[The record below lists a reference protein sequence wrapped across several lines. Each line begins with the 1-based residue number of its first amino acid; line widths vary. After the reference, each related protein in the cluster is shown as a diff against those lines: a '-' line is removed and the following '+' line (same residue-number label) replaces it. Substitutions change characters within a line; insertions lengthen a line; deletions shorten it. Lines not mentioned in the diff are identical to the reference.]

1 MNESLFPEKPGFM
14 KHPLIKPDTVEQRLY
29 QLNLA
34 GKALE
39 GSSLVVLPTGLGK
52 TIIALFVIVSRLQ
65 RFGGKA
71 LILSPTKPLV
81 EQHASFFK
89 NVMDLPEEEV
99 LTFTGSI
106 APAEREK
113 LWAQGK
119 VIVSTPQVIENDL
132 LTKRI
137 SLEDVS
143 HITFDEAHRAVGN
156 YAYTFI
162 AEKYFESAK
171 NPHVLGITASPGSS
185 DEKIS
190 EVCQALHVENVSV
203 KTEKDRD
210 VRPYVQEKE
219 IEWFQVHLPS
229 EMAEIRG
236 HLEKIFDD
244 RLGTIRGLGFSPGS
258 GKYVSKK
265 DLLLFQKKLQ
275 GEIRV
280 GGDPAVFTAISVL
293 AEMVKVNH
301 AVEMVETQGLGPLRK
316 YLEKLD
322 AEASSSSASKASK
335 RLMDDLYM
343 RKTLYRVKECEVEHP
358 KLELARKLVSEQL
371 KGSPDSRVIVFT
383 NYRDTAEIVVNALSG
398 VPGIVPIR
406 FVGQASRRKDKG
418 LTQKQQVEVLD
429 KFRAGEYNV
438 LVATSVAEEG
448 LDIPST
454 DLVLFYEPI
463 PSEIRS
469 IQRKGRTGRQ
479 HKGRVI
485 ILVTKGTRDEA
496 YYWSSKSKEKRM
508 LNSMHG
514 LEALLEPKNS
524 KQSLKLSDFE
534 SKAFIPN
541 YTQNKA
547 ENGTKIDNR
556 FENANI
562 SRENKGPVQ
571 ERSNLAVNTSGFVD
585 SEDKT
590 IESSFFMDNRNRA
603 IDSSSFAD
611 IEGKAVDVKDLTL
624 DRGSLG
630 LTIDSS
636 DMATAGSDCNRVS
649 EEINEDN
656 CGVGKEERKE
666 NRSWKE
672 SEIGEEQKNKEKNR
686 EERSREE
693 KNREER
699 SREERSRKEKN
710 REEKS
715 KEEKNRE
722 ENVKERQKTFVYFET
737 LSGKKK
743 ESAPEV
749 ATELSETGISPES
762 LKMVVDYREAKSG
775 VANTLDKLGVE
786 VIFTTLEIGDYV
798 VSDRLAVE
806 RKRTDDFVNSL
817 VDGKRNLFAQLS
829 NLTRVYEKPV
839 LIIEGTELFTSR
851 QINPNAIYGSLVSIA
866 IDFGVSLLYSRD
878 EEETAAILKMLAKRE
893 QMENKRE
900 VNPHGKKSTSTLT
913 EQQEYLVSAIAD
925 IGPKA
930 ARNLLLHFGSVEAI
944 MKADAKELK
953 KVKLIGPKRATKI
966 RELLETPY
974 KG

>member
-1 MNESLFPEKPGFM
+1 MNESLFSEKPGFM
-14 KHPLIKPDTVEQRLY
+14 KHPLIKSDTVEQRLY

-52 TIIALFVIVSRLQ
+52 TVIALFVIVSRLQ

-81 EQHASFFK
+81 EQHAAFFK
-89 NVMDLPEEEV
+89 KVMALPEDEV

-119 VIVSTPQVIENDL
+119 LIVSTPQVIENDL

-137 SLEDVS
+137 SLEDVT

-190 EVCQALHVENVSV
+190 EVCQALHIENVSV
-203 KTEKDRD
+203 KTEKDKD

-219 IEWFQVHLPS
+219 IEWLQVQLPP
-229 EMAEIRG
+229 EMAEIRSY
-236 HLEKIFDD
+236 LEKIFDD
-244 RLGTIRGLGFSPGS
+244 RLVTIRGLGFSPGS

-280 GGDPAVFTAISVL
+280 GGDPAVFTAMSVL

-301 AVEMVETQGLGPLRK
+301 AVEMIETQGLEPFRK

-343 RKTLYRVKECEVEHP
+343 RKALYRVKECEVEHP

-371 KGSPDSRVIVFT
+371 KESPDSRVIVFT
-383 NYRDTAEIVVNALSG
+383 NYRDTAEIVVNALSE
-398 VPGIVPIR
+398 VPGIAPIR
-406 FVGQASRRKDKG
+406 FVGQASRLKDKG

-496 YYWSSKSKEKRM
+496 YYWSSKSKEKKM

-514 LEALLEPKNS
+514 LEALLVPKNS
-524 KQSLKLSDFE
+524 KQGSKLSDFE
-534 SKAFIPN
+534 SEAFIPN
-541 YTQNKA
+541 YAQNEA
-547 ENGTKIDNR
+547 ESETKTGNR
-556 FENANI
+556 LENVDVMQG
-562 SRENKGPVQ
+562 NKGPMQGNKDPMQ
-571 ERSNLAVNTSGFVD
+571 ESSDLAVNLSGFVNSRGKAVD
-585 SEDKT
+585 GNV
-590 IESSFFMDNRNRA
+590 FPDNKDA
-603 IDSSSFAD
+603 AVDSSSFAGIGGRAAD
-611 IEGKAVDVKDLTL
+611 IRDLTV
-624 DRGSLG
+624 DSGE
-630 LTIDSS
+630 LTVDSR
-636 DMATAGSDCNRVS
+636 DMVAGSDCNRAN

-656 CGVGKEERKE
+656 RGVGKEERKE

-672 SEIGEEQKNKEKNR
+672 SEKGIEQKSGEENNR
-686 EERSREE
+686 D
-693 KNREER
+693 
-699 SREERSRKEKN
+699 
-710 REEKS
+710 EKS
-715 KEEKNRE
+715 RE

-737 LSGKKK
+737 LSGKKP
-743 ESAPEV
+743 ESAPETT
-749 ATELSETGISPES
+749 AEASKIEINPES
-762 LKMVVDYREAKSG
+762 LKMVVDFREAKSG
-775 VANTLDKLGVE
+775 VANVLDKLGVE

-817 VDGKRNLFAQLS
+817 VDGKRNLFVQLS
-829 NLTRVYEKPV
+829 NLTRVYQKPV

-851 QINPNAIYGSLVSIA
+851 QINPNAIYGSLISIA

-900 VNPHGKKSTSTLT
+900 VNPHGKKSASTLI

-953 KVKLIGPKRATKI
+953 NVKLIGPKRATKI
-966 RELLETPY
+966 RELIEAPY
-974 KG
+974 KGECL

>member
-1 MNESLFPEKPGFM
+1 MNKSFFPEKPGFM

-81 EQHASFFK
+81 EQHAAFFK
-89 NVMDLPEEEV
+89 KVMALPEDEV

-106 APAEREK
+106 APTEREK

-119 VIVSTPQVIENDL
+119 LIVSTPQVIENDL

-219 IEWFQVHLPS
+219 IEWLQVQLPS

-244 RLGTIRGLGFSPGS
+244 RLGTIRGLGFSVGS

-265 DLLLFQKKLQ
+265 DLLLLQKKLQ

-280 GGDPAVFTAISVL
+280 GGDPAVFTAMSVL

-301 AVEMVETQGLGPLRK
+301 AVEMVETQGLEPLRK

-343 RKTLYRVKECEVEHP
+343 RKALYRVKECEVEHP
-358 KLELARKLVSEQL
+358 KLELVRKLVSEQI
-371 KGSPDSRVIVFT
+371 KGHPDSRVIVFT

-398 VPGIVPIR
+398 VPGIVPTR

-496 YYWSSKSKEKRM
+496 YYWSSKSKEKKM
-508 LNSMHG
+508 LNSMQG
-514 LEALLEPKNS
+514 LEALLGPKDS
-524 KQSLKLSDFE
+524 KQGLKLSDFE
-534 SKAFIPN
+534 SEAFIPD
-541 YTQNKA
+541 YIENKA
-547 ENGTKIDNR
+547 ESETKTGNR
-556 FENANI
+556 LENEDVMQ
-562 SRENKGPVQ
+562 ENKG
-571 ERSNLAVNTSGFVD
+571 SMKKSSDLAVNLSDFANSRGTAAD
-585 SEDKT
+585 S
-590 IESSFFMDNRNRA
+590 R
-603 IDSSSFAD
+603 
-611 IEGKAVDVKDLTL
+611 DLTL
-624 DRGSLG
+624 DSCG
-630 LTIDSS
+630 LTVNSIDNT
-636 DMATAGSDCNRVS
+636 ATGSDCDRAN
-649 EEINEDN
+649 EEIKEDN
-656 CGVGKEERKE
+656 FGVGIEERKE
-666 NRSWKE
+666 NGSGKE
-672 SEIGEEQKNKEKNR
+672 SEKGKEQKNEEKIR
-686 EERSREE
+686 EEDI
-693 KNREER
+693 
-699 SREERSRKEKN
+699 
-710 REEKS
+710 
-715 KEEKNRE
+715 
-722 ENVKERQKTFVYFET
+722 KERQKTLVDFET
-737 LSGKKK
+737 LFGKKP
-743 ESAPEV
+743 EPAPET
-749 ATELSETGISPES
+749 AAELSEIEINPES
-762 LKMVVDYREAKSG
+762 LKIVVDFREAKSG
-775 VANTLDKLGVE
+775 VANVLDKLGVE

-817 VDGKRNLFAQLS
+817 IDGKRNLFAQLS
-829 NLTRVYEKPV
+829 DLTRVYEKPV

-866 IDFGVSLLYSRD
+866 IDFRVSLLYSRD

-913 EQQEYLVSAIAD
+913 EQQEYLVSSIAD

-953 KVKLIGPKRATKI
+953 TVKLIGPKRATKI
-966 RELLETPY
+966 RELLEAPY

>member
-1 MNESLFPEKPGFM
+1 MNESFFPEKPACM

-52 TIIALFVIVSRLQ
+52 TIIALFVIASRLQ

-81 EQHASFFK
+81 EQHAAFFK
-89 NVMDLPEEEV
+89 RVMALPEEEV
-99 LTFTGSI
+99 LAFTGSI

-119 VIVSTPQVIENDL
+119 LIVSTPQVIENDL

-219 IEWFQVHLPS
+219 IEWLQAHLPS

-236 HLEKIFDD
+236 YLEKIFDD
-244 RLGTIRGLGFSPGS
+244 RLGIIRGLGFSAGS

-265 DLLLFQKKLQ
+265 DLLLLQKKLQ
-275 GEIRV
+275 GEIRM
-280 GGDPAVFTAISVL
+280 GGDPAIFTAMSVL

-301 AVEMVETQGLGPLRK
+301 AVEMVETQGLETLRK

-322 AEASSSSASKASK
+322 AEASSNSGSKAAK
-335 RLMDDLYM
+335 RLMDDLFM
-343 RKTLYRVKECEVEHP
+343 RKAFHRVKECEVEHP
-358 KLELARKLVSEQL
+358 KLELARKIVSEQL

-383 NYRDTAEIVVNALSG
+383 NYRDTAEIVTNALSG

-418 LTQKQQVEVLD
+418 LTQKQQVEILN

-485 ILVTKGTRDEA
+485 VLVTKGTRDEA
-496 YYWSSKSKEKRM
+496 YYWSSKNKEKRM
-508 LNSMHG
+508 LNSMQG
-514 LEALLEPKNS
+514 LEALFGPKGS
-524 KQSLKLSDFE
+524 KQGLKLSDFE
-534 SKAFIPN
+534 SEAFTSN
-541 YTQNKA
+541 YPENEAENENKA
-547 ENGTKIDNR
+547 ANRSEIRDLMQENKNSVQKNKDPMQENSGLTVDNR
-556 FENANI
+556 
-562 SRENKGPVQ
+562 
-571 ERSNLAVNTSGFVD
+571 D
-585 SEDKT
+585 
-590 IESSFFMDNRNRA
+590 
-603 IDSSSFAD
+603 
-611 IEGKAVDVKDLTL
+611 KAVD
-624 DRGSLG
+624 SSG
-630 LTIDSS
+630 LTVDSR
-636 DMATAGSDCNRVS
+636 DMLAGSDCDRAS
-649 EEINEDN
+649 EEIKEEN
-656 CGVGKEERKE
+656 CGVRKGEE
-666 NRSWKE
+666 NRSVKEEGNESRLGKE
-672 SEIGEEQKNKEKNR
+672 SEKGEEQKDG
-686 EERSREE
+686 
-693 KNREER
+693 
-699 SREERSRKEKN
+699 
-710 REEKS
+710 EKS
-715 KEEKNRE
+715 RE
-722 ENVKERQKTFVYFET
+722 ENVKERQKTLVDFET
-737 LSGKKK
+737 LSGKKSGFK
-743 ESAPEV
+743 PESEPAAEV
-749 ATELSETGISPES
+749 PGIETRPES
-762 LKMVVDYREAKSG
+762 LKIVVDYRETKSG
-775 VANTLDKLGVE
+775 VVNVLDRLGLE
-786 VIFTTLEIGDYV
+786 VTFATLEIGDYV

-806 RKRTDDFVNSL
+806 RKRTDDFASSL
-817 VDGKRNLFAQLS
+817 IDGKRNLFAQLS
-829 NLTRVYEKPV
+829 DLTRVYEKPV

-851 QINPNAIYGSLVSIA
+851 QISPNAIYGSLVSIA

-878 EEETAAILKMLAKRE
+878 EEETAAILKILAKRE
-893 QMENKRE
+893 QIENKRE
-900 VNPHGKKSTSTLT
+900 VNPHGRKLASTLT
-913 EQQEYLVSAIAD
+913 EQQEYLISSIAD

-930 ARNLLLHFGSVEAI
+930 ARNLLLHFGSVEAV
-944 MKADAKELK
+944 MKADAKELR
-953 KVKLIGPKRATKI
+953 KVKLIGPKRANKI
-966 RELLETPY
+966 REILEAPY
-974 KG
+974 KE

>member
-1 MNESLFPEKPGFM
+1 M

-81 EQHASFFK
+81 EQHAAFFK
-89 NVMDLPEEEV
+89 NVMALPEEKI
-99 LTFTGSI
+99 LAFTGSI

-119 VIVSTPQVIENDL
+119 VIISTPQVIENDL

-137 SLEDVS
+137 NLENVS

-219 IEWFQVHLPS
+219 IEWFQVQLPL

-236 HLEKIFDD
+236 YLEKIFDD
-244 RLGTIRGLGFSPGS
+244 RLRNIRELGFSPGS

-265 DLLLFQKKLQ
+265 DLLLLQKKLQ

-280 GGDPAVFTAISVL
+280 GGDPAVFTAMSVL
-293 AEMVKVNH
+293 AEMLKVNH
-301 AVEMVETQGLGPLRK
+301 AVEMVETQGLEPLRK

-343 RKTLYRVKECEVEHP
+343 RKALYRVKECEVEHP

-383 NYRDTAEIVVNALSG
+383 NYRDTAEIVVNALSE
-398 VPGIVPIR
+398 VPGIAPTR

-418 LTQKQQVEVLD
+418 LTQKQQVEILD

-514 LEALLEPKNS
+514 LEALLDPKNS
-524 KQSLKLSDFE
+524 KQGLKLSDFE

-541 YTQNKA
+541 YIGNEA
-547 ENGTKIDNR
+547 ENDIKIGNR
-556 FENANI
+556 LENAD
-562 SRENKGPVQ
+562 VMQ
-571 ERSNLAVNTSGFVD
+571 ESSDRAVNFSDF
-585 SEDKT
+585 SNSRDKAANT
-590 IESSFFMDNRNRA
+590 
-603 IDSSSFAD
+603 
-611 IEGKAVDVKDLTL
+611 KDLTL
-624 DRGSLG
+624 DSAG
-630 LTIDSS
+630 LTVDSR
-636 DMATAGSDCNRVS
+636 DMAAGSDCNRAN

-656 CGVGKEERKE
+656 CGIGKEGRKE
-666 NRSWKE
+666 DRSGKE
-672 SEIGEEQKNKEKNR
+672 SEDGKEQTN
-686 EERSREE
+686 EE
-693 KNREER
+693 KR
-699 SREERSRKEKN
+699 
-710 REEKS
+710 
-715 KEEKNRE
+715 RE
-722 ENVKERQKTFVYFET
+722 ENLKERQKTFVYFET
-737 LSGKKK
+737 LSGKK
-743 ESAPEV
+743 PELGPETASEV
-749 ATELSETGISPES
+749 SETGIKPDS
-762 LKMVVDYREAKSG
+762 LKMVVDFREAKSG
-775 VANTLDKLGVE
+775 VANVLDKLGVE

-817 VDGKRNLFAQLS
+817 IDGKRNLFAQLS
-829 NLTRVYEKPV
+829 NLTRVYAKPV
-839 LIIEGTELFTSR
+839 LIIEGAELFTSR

-878 EEETAAILKMLAKRE
+878 EEETAAILKVLAKRE

-900 VNPHGKKSTSTLT
+900 VNPHGKKSTSTLI
-913 EQQEYLVSAIAD
+913 EQQEYLVSSIAD

-930 ARNLLLHFGSVEAI
+930 ARNLLLHFGSVEAV

-953 KVKLIGPKRATKI
+953 EVKLIGPKRATKI
-966 RELLETPY
+966 RELLEAPY

>member
-1 MNESLFPEKPGFM
+1 M

-52 TIIALFVIVSRLQ
+52 TIIALFVIASRLQ

-81 EQHASFFK
+81 DQHAAFFK
-89 NVMDLPEEEV
+89 KVMTLPEEEI
-99 LTFTGSI
+99 LAFTGSI

-119 VIVSTPQVIENDL
+119 LIVSTPQVIENDL

-190 EVCQALHVENVSV
+190 EVCQALHVENVAV

-219 IEWFQVHLPS
+219 IEWLQVLLPA
-229 EMAEIRG
+229 EMAEIRSY
-236 HLEKIFDD
+236 LEKIFDD
-244 RLGTIRGLGFSPGS
+244 RLGTIRELGFSAGS
-258 GKYVSKK
+258 GKYISKK
-265 DLLLFQKKLQ
+265 DLLLLQKQLQ
-275 GEIRV
+275 GEIRM
-280 GGDPAVFTAISVL
+280 GGDPAIFSAMSVV
-293 AEMVKVNH
+293 AEMMKVNH
-301 AVEMVETQGLGPLRK
+301 AVEMVETQGLETLRK

-322 AEASSSSASKASK
+322 AEASSSSASKAAK

-343 RKTLYRVKECEVEHP
+343 RKALYRVKECDIEHP
-358 KLELARKLVSEQL
+358 KLELARKIVSEQL
-371 KGSPDSRVIVFT
+371 EENPDSRVIVFT
-383 NYRDTAEIVVNALSG
+383 NYRDTAEIVANALSDA
-398 VPGIVPIR
+398 PGIVPIR
-406 FVGQASRRKDKG
+406 FVGQGSRHKDKG
-418 LTQKQQVEVLD
+418 LTQKQQAEILD

-454 DLVLFYEPI
+454 DMVLFYEPI

-479 HKGRVI
+479 QKGRVI
-485 ILVTKGTRDEA
+485 VLVTKGTRDEA

-514 LEALLEPKNS
+514 LEAILTPKAPKKS
-524 KQSLKLSDFE
+524 SELSDFE
-534 SKAFIPN
+534 GLSCISELKLGLQEIGLKEIGSENRDENEDSDNNSLADSRKNGEEREEDKNIN
-541 YTQNKA
+541 LERSSD
-547 ENGTKIDNR
+547 ENGK
-556 FENANI
+556 
-562 SRENKGPVQ
+562 
-571 ERSNLAVNTSGFVD
+571 
-585 SEDKT
+585 
-590 IESSFFMDNRNRA
+590 
-603 IDSSSFAD
+603 
-611 IEGKAVDVKDLTL
+611 KD
-624 DRGSLG
+624 G
-630 LTIDSS
+630 
-636 DMATAGSDCNRVS
+636 N
-649 EEINEDN
+649 EETD
-656 CGVGKEERKE
+656 G
-666 NRSWKE
+666 
-672 SEIGEEQKNKEKNR
+672 
-686 EERSREE
+686 
-693 KNREER
+693 
-699 SREERSRKEKN
+699 
-710 REEKS
+710 
-715 KEEKNRE
+715 
-722 ENVKERQKTFVYFET
+722 NVKERQKTLVDFVAA
-737 LSGKKK
+737 SG
-743 ESAPEV
+743 ESAKKSLRIVIDHRETKCGV
-749 ATELSETGISPES
+749 AKTLDRLGMELSF
-762 LKMVVDYREAKSG
+762 
-775 VANTLDKLGVE
+775 VALE
-786 VIFTTLEIGDYV
+786 VGDYV

-806 RKRTDDFVNSL
+806 RKRTDDFASSL
-817 VDGKRNLFAQLS
+817 IDGKRNLFAQLS
-829 NLTRVYEKPV
+829 DLARVYEKPV
-839 LIIEGTELFTSR
+839 LIIEGEDLFTSR

-866 IDFGVSLLYSRD
+866 IDFGVSILYSRD
-878 EEETAAILKMLAKRE
+878 EEETASILKVLAKRE
-893 QMENKRE
+893 QTENKRE
-900 VNPHGKKSTSTLT
+900 INPHGKKSASTLA
-913 EQQEYLVSAIAD
+913 EQQEYLISSISN

-944 MKADAKELK
+944 LRADIEELK
-953 KVKLIGPKRATKI
+953 GVKLIGPKTAARI
-966 RELLETPY
+966 REVLESPY

>member
-1 MNESLFPEKPGFM
+1 MNENLFPEKPGFM

-81 EQHASFFK
+81 EQHATFFK
-89 NVMDLPEEEV
+89 KVMALPEDEI

-106 APAEREK
+106 APEEREK

-119 VIVSTPQVIENDL
+119 LIVSTPQVIENDL

-137 SLEDVS
+137 SLEDVT

-190 EVCQALHVENVSV
+190 EVCQALHIENVSV

-219 IEWFQVHLPS
+219 IEWFQVQLPS

-236 HLEKIFDD
+236 YLEKIFDD
-244 RLGTIRGLGFSPGS
+244 RLVTVRDLGFSVGS

-265 DLLLFQKKLQ
+265 DLLLLQKKLQ
-275 GEIRV
+275 GEIRI
-280 GGDPAVFTAISVL
+280 GGDPAVFTAMSVL

-301 AVEMVETQGLGPLRK
+301 AVEMIETQGLEPLRK
-316 YLEKLD
+316 YLEKLN
-322 AEASSSSASKASK
+322 AEASSNSASKASK

-343 RKTLYRVKECEVEHP
+343 RKALYRVKECEVEHP
-358 KLELARKLVSEQL
+358 KLELTRKLVSKQL

-383 NYRDTAEIVVNALSG
+383 NYRDTAEIVVNALSE
-398 VPGIVPIR
+398 VPGIAPIR

-508 LNSMHG
+508 LKSMHG
-514 LEALLEPKNS
+514 LEALLDPKDS
-524 KQSLKLSDFE
+524 KQGLRLSDFE
-534 SKAFIPN
+534 SKAFIPD
-541 YTQNKA
+541 YTQSEA
-547 ENGTKIDNR
+547 ENEIKINNRFENETKINNR

-562 SRENKGPVQ
+562 AQGNEGSIQ
-571 ERSNLAVNTSGFVD
+571 ESSNLTVNLSGFVN
-585 SEDKT
+585 
-590 IESSFFMDNRNRA
+590 SSC
-603 IDSSSFAD
+603 
-611 IEGKAVDVKDLTL
+611 KAVDTTVFADNKDAVVDNSSFTDIGGRAADVRDLTV
-624 DRGSLG
+624 DRED
-630 LTIDSS
+630 LTVDSR
-636 DMATAGSDCNRVS
+636 DMAAGSDCNRAN
-649 EEINEDN
+649 EEINEEN
-656 CGVGKEERKE
+656 CGTRK
-666 NRSWKE
+666 
-672 SEIGEEQKNKEKNR
+672 EQKN
-686 EERSREE
+686 
-693 KNREER
+693 
-699 SREERSRKEKN
+699 
-710 REEKS
+710 EEKS
-715 KEEKNRE
+715 RE

-737 LSGKKK
+737 LSGKKP
-743 ESAPEV
+743 ESAPETTAEV
-749 ATELSETGISPES
+749 SKIEINPES
-762 LKMVVDYREAKSG
+762 LKIVVDFREAKSG
-775 VANTLDKLGVE
+775 VANVLDKLGVE
-786 VIFTTLEIGDYV
+786 IIFTTLEIGDYV

-829 NLTRVYEKPV
+829 DLTRVYQKPV

-851 QINPNAIYGSLVSIA
+851 QINPNAIYGSLISIA

-893 QMENKRE
+893 QMGNKRE
-900 VNPHGKKSTSTLT
+900 VNPHGKKSTSTLP

-953 KVKLIGPKRATKI
+953 KVNLIGPKRATKI
-966 RELLETPY
+966 RELIEAPY

>member
-1 MNESLFPEKPGFM
+1 MNENLFPEKPGFM

-81 EQHASFFK
+81 EQHAAFFK
-89 NVMDLPEEEV
+89 KVMALPEDEI

-119 VIVSTPQVIENDL
+119 LIISTPQVIENDL

-137 SLEDVS
+137 SLEDVT

-190 EVCQALHVENVSV
+190 EVCQALHIENVSV
-203 KTEKDRD
+203 KTEKDGD
-210 VRPYVQEKE
+210 VRPYVQEKK
-219 IEWFQVHLPS
+219 IEWFQVQLPS

-236 HLEKIFDD
+236 YLEKIFDD
-244 RLGTIRGLGFSPGS
+244 RLVTVRDLGFSVGN

-265 DLLLFQKKLQ
+265 DLLLLQKKLQ
-275 GEIRV
+275 GEIRI
-280 GGDPAVFTAISVL
+280 GGDPAVFTAMSVL

-301 AVEMVETQGLGPLRK
+301 AVEMIETQGLEPLRK

-343 RKTLYRVKECEVEHP
+343 RKALYKLKECEVEHP
-358 KLELARKLVSEQL
+358 KLELTRKLVSKQL
-371 KGSPDSRVIVFT
+371 KGSSDSRVIVFT
-383 NYRDTAEIVVNALSG
+383 NYRDTAEIVVNALSEI
-398 VPGIVPIR
+398 PEISPIR

-496 YYWSSKSKEKRM
+496 YYWSSKNKEKRM
-508 LNSMHG
+508 LKSMHG
-514 LEALLEPKNS
+514 LEALLEPKDL
-524 KQSLKLSDFE
+524 KQDSKLSDFE
-534 SKAFIPN
+534 SKAFIPD
-541 YTQNKA
+541 YTQSKA
-547 ENGTKIDNR
+547 ENEIEIN
-556 FENANI
+556 
-562 SRENKGPVQ
+562 S
-571 ERSNLAVNTSGFVD
+571 SNLTVNLSGFVNNRDKDVDTTVFADNKDTAVDNSSFTNIGGRAADVRDLTVD
-585 SEDKT
+585 SEDLTVDSRDMAAGSKC
-590 IESSFFMDNRNRA
+590 NRA
-603 IDSSSFAD
+603 
-611 IEGKAVDVKDLTL
+611 
-624 DRGSLG
+624 
-630 LTIDSS
+630 
-636 DMATAGSDCNRVS
+636 N

-656 CGVGKEERKE
+656 CGVGKE
-666 NRSWKE
+666 
-672 SEIGEEQKNKEKNR
+672 QKNEEK
-686 EERSREE
+686 SREE
-693 KNREER
+693 NL
-699 SREERSRKEKN
+699 
-710 REEKS
+710 
-715 KEEKNRE
+715 
-722 ENVKERQKTFVYFET
+722 KERQKTFVYFET
-737 LSGKKK
+737 LSGKKP
-743 ESAPEV
+743 ESP
-749 ATELSETGISPES
+749 SETAAEVSKIEINPES
-762 LKMVVDYREAKSG
+762 LKIVVDFREAKSG
-775 VANTLDKLGVE
+775 VANVLDKLGVE
-786 VIFTTLEIGDYV
+786 IIFTTLEIGDYV

-806 RKRTDDFVNSL
+806 RKRTDDFVSSL

-829 NLTRVYEKPV
+829 NLTRVYQKPV

-851 QINPNAIYGSLVSIA
+851 QINPNAIYGSLISIA
-866 IDFGVSLLYSRD
+866 VDFGVSLLYSRD

-893 QMENKRE
+893 QMGNKRE
-900 VNPHGKKSTSTLT
+900 VNPHGKKSTSTLP

-953 KVKLIGPKRATKI
+953 KVNLIGPKRATKI
-966 RELLETPY
+966 RELIEAPY

>member
-65 RFGGKA
+65 RFGGKV

-81 EQHASFFK
+81 EQHAAFFK
-89 NVMDLPEEEV
+89 NVMALPEEEV

-219 IEWFQVHLPS
+219 IEWFQVQLPS

-236 HLEKIFDD
+236 YLEKIFDD

-265 DLLLFQKKLQ
+265 DLLLFQRKLQ

-280 GGDPAVFTAISVL
+280 GGDPAVFTAMSVL

-301 AVEMVETQGLGPLRK
+301 AVEMVETQGIGPLRK

-343 RKTLYRVKECEVEHP
+343 RKTLYRVKECEIEHP

-383 NYRDTAEIVVNALSG
+383 NYRDTAEIVVNALSA

-496 YYWSSKSKEKRM
+496 YYWSSKNKEKRM

-524 KQSLKLSDFE
+524 KQDLKISDFE
-534 SKAFIPN
+534 SKTFIPDHE
-541 YTQNKA
+541 QNEA
-547 ENGTKIDNR
+547 ENEIKINNN
-556 FENANI
+556 FENADI
-562 SRENKGPVQ
+562 TQENKGLMQVS
-571 ERSNLAVNTSGFVD
+571 SNLAVNLSGFVNSRDKAVD
-585 SEDKT
+585 SNVFEDNKNAA
-590 IESSFFMDNRNRA
+590 IDSNSLADNKDVT

-611 IEGKAVDVKDLTL
+611 IGNRAADIRDFTV
-624 DRGSLG
+624 DRGR
-630 LTIDSS
+630 LTIDSRNK
-636 DMATAGSDCNRVS
+636 AAGLDCNRTS
-649 EEINEDN
+649 EETNEGN
-656 CGVGKEERKE
+656 FRVGKEEGKE

-672 SEIGEEQKNKEKNR
+672 SEKGNNQKN
-686 EERSREE
+686 
-693 KNREER
+693 
-699 SREERSRKEKN
+699 
-710 REEKS
+710 EEKS
-715 KEEKNRE
+715 RE

-737 LSGKKK
+737 LSGKKT
-743 ESAPEV
+743 ESAPETAV
-749 ATELSETGISPES
+749 EASETGTSPES

-829 NLTRVYEKPV
+829 DLTRVYEKPV

-944 MKADAKELK
+944 MKSDAKELK
-953 KVKLIGPKRATKI
+953 KVKLIGPKRAAKI

>member
-1 MNESLFPEKPGFM
+1 MNENLFSEKPGFM
-14 KHPLIKPDTVEQRLY
+14 KHPLIKPNTVEQRLY

-71 LILSPTKPLV
+71 LVLSPTKPLV
-81 EQHASFFK
+81 EQHAAFFK
-89 NVMDLPEEEV
+89 KVMALPEDKI

-113 LWAQGK
+113 LWAQGEL
-119 VIVSTPQVIENDL
+119 IVSTPQVIENDL

-137 SLEDVS
+137 SLEDVT

-190 EVCQALHVENVSV
+190 EVCQALHIENVSV
-203 KTEKDRD
+203 KTEKDKD
-210 VRPYVQEKE
+210 VRPYVQEKK
-219 IEWFQVHLPS
+219 IEWFQVQLPS

-236 HLEKIFDD
+236 YLEKIFDD
-244 RLGTIRGLGFSPGS
+244 RLVTVRDLGFSVGS
-258 GKYVSKK
+258 RKYVSKK
-265 DLLLFQKKLQ
+265 DLLLLQKKLQ
-275 GEIRV
+275 GEIRI
-280 GGDPAVFTAISVL
+280 GGDPAVFTAMSVL
-293 AEMVKVNH
+293 AEMLKVNH
-301 AVEMVETQGLGPLRK
+301 AVEMIETQGLEPLRK

-322 AEASSSSASKASK
+322 AEASSNSASKASK

-343 RKTLYRVKECEVEHP
+343 RKALYRVKECEVEHP
-358 KLELARKLVSEQL
+358 KLELARKLVSKQL

-383 NYRDTAEIVVNALSG
+383 NYRDTAEIVVNALSEI
-398 VPGIVPIR
+398 PEIVPIR

-514 LEALLEPKNS
+514 LEALLDPKDS
-524 KQSLKLSDFE
+524 KQGLKLSDFE
-534 SKAFIPN
+534 SKAFIPAD
-541 YTQNKA
+541 TQNEA
-547 ENGTKIDNR
+547 GNETKINNR

-562 SRENKGPVQ
+562 TQENQNPMQK
-571 ERSNLAVNTSGFVD
+571 SNDLDVNLSGFVNSRGKAVD
-585 SEDKT
+585 SNV
-590 IESSFFMDNRNRA
+590 FADNKDEA
-603 IDSSSFAD
+603 VDSSSFAD
-611 IEGKAVDVKDLTL
+611 IGDRATDVRYLAADCGDLTV
-624 DRGSLG
+624 GSR
-630 LTIDSS
+630 
-636 DMATAGSDCNRVS
+636 DMGTGSDYNKAN
-649 EEINEDN
+649 EEINEEN
-656 CGVGKEERKE
+656 CGVGKEEERKK

-672 SEIGEEQKNKEKNR
+672 SEKGKEQKN
-686 EERSREE
+686 
-693 KNREER
+693 
-699 SREERSRKEKN
+699 
-710 REEKS
+710 EEKS
-715 KEEKNRE
+715 KE

-737 LSGKKK
+737 LSGKK
-743 ESAPEV
+743 
-749 ATELSETGISPES
+749 TELTPETAAEVSKIETNSESP
-762 LKMVVDYREAKSG
+762 KIVVDFREAKSG
-775 VANTLDKLGVE
+775 VANVLDKLGVE

-829 NLTRVYEKPV
+829 DLTRVYQKPV

-851 QINPNAIYGSLVSIA
+851 QINPNAIYGSLISIA

-893 QMENKRE
+893 QIGNKRE
-900 VNPHGKKSTSTLT
+900 VNPHGKKSASTLP

-953 KVKLIGPKRATKI
+953 KVNLIGPKRATKI
-966 RELLETPY
+966 RELIEAPY

>member
-1 MNESLFPEKPGFM
+1 MNKSFFSEKPAFM

-29 QLNLA
+29 QLSLA

-39 GSSLVVLPTGLGK
+39 RSSLVVLPTGLGK
-52 TIIALFVIVSRLQ
+52 TIIALFVIASRLQ
-65 RFGGKA
+65 RYGGKA

-81 EQHASFFK
+81 EQHAIFLK
-89 NVMDLPEEEV
+89 KVMTLPEEEI
-99 LTFTGSI
+99 LAFTGSI
-106 APAEREK
+106 PPAEREK

-119 VIVSTPQVIENDL
+119 LIVSTPQVIENDL

-137 SLEDVS
+137 SLENVS

-190 EVCQALHVENVSV
+190 EVCQNLHVENVSV

-219 IEWFQVHLPS
+219 IEWLQVQLPS

-236 HLEKIFDD
+236 YLEKIFDD
-244 RLGTIRGLGFSPGS
+244 RLGIIRGLGFSAGS
-258 GKYVSKK
+258 GKHVSKK
-265 DLLLFQKKLQ
+265 DLLLLQKKLQ
-275 GEIRV
+275 GEIRM
-280 GGDPAVFTAISVL
+280 GGDPAVFTALSVL

-301 AVEMVETQGLGPLRK
+301 AVEMVETQGLETLRK

-322 AEASSSSASKASK
+322 ADASSNSASKAAK
-335 RLMDDLYM
+335 RLMDDLFM
-343 RKTLYRVKECEVEHP
+343 RKTLHRVKECEIEHP
-358 KLELARKLVSEQL
+358 KLELARKIVSEQL
-371 KGSPDSRVIVFT
+371 KGSPESRVIVFT
-383 NYRDTAEIVVNALSG
+383 NYRDTAELVTNALSE
-398 VPGIVPIR
+398 VPGVVPTR

-418 LTQKQQVEVLD
+418 LTQKQQVEILN

-485 ILVTKGTRDEA
+485 VLVTKGTRDEA
-496 YYWSSKSKEKRM
+496 YYWSSKNKEKRM
-508 LNSMHG
+508 LNSIQG
-514 LEALLEPKNS
+514 LEALLVPNDT
-524 KQSLKLSDFE
+524 KQSSKISDFE
-534 SKAFIPN
+534 SGALISNNKTDKTVIIH
-541 YTQNKA
+541 NKA
-547 ENGTKIDNR
+547 KEPEITRLKQGIGDLVQKNLNLK
-556 FENANI
+556 
-562 SRENKGPVQ
+562 RET
-571 ERSNLAVNTSGFVD
+571 SDLAVNCK
-585 SEDKT
+585 DKT
-590 IESSFFMDNRNRA
+590 T
-603 IDSSSFAD
+603 DSND
-611 IEGKAVDVKDLTL
+611 
-624 DRGSLG
+624 
-630 LTIDSS
+630 LTIDITLGNRNTDEDS
-636 DMATAGSDCNRVS
+636 DYGREN
-649 EEINEDN
+649 EEI
-656 CGVGKEERKE
+656 KENSFEAGNREGKE
-666 NRSWKE
+666 NRIWEK
-672 SEIGEEQKNKEKNR
+672 SEKGKEQKDGEKTKEEIVKEK
-686 EERSREE
+686 
-693 KNREER
+693 
-699 SREERSRKEKN
+699 
-710 REEKS
+710 
-715 KEEKNRE
+715 
-722 ENVKERQKTFVYFET
+722 QKTLVDFET
-737 LSGKKK
+737 ISGKKSEIKVESGSEASK
-743 ESAPEV
+743 EPEEEYEPEPAV
-749 ATELSETGISPES
+749 EVPGIETTPET
-762 LKMVVDYREAKSG
+762 LKIVVDYREAKSG
-775 VANTLDKLGVE
+775 VANVLDRLGVE
-786 VIFTTLEIGDYV
+786 VSFAALEIGDYV

-817 VDGKRNLFAQLS
+817 IAGKRNLFAQLS
-829 NLTRVYEKPV
+829 DLTRAYQKPV

-851 QINPNAIYGSLVSIA
+851 QINPNAIYGSLISIA

-878 EEETAAILKMLAKRE
+878 EEESAAILKMLAKRE
-893 QMENKRE
+893 QTDNKRE
-900 VNPHGKKSTSTLT
+900 VNPHGKKSTHTLT

-953 KVKLIGPKRATKI
+953 KVKLIGPKRAAKI
-966 RELLETPY
+966 REILETPY
-974 KG
+974 NG

>member
-65 RFGGKA
+65 RFGGKV

-81 EQHASFFK
+81 EQHATFFK
-89 NVMDLPEEEV
+89 NVMALPEEEV
-99 LTFTGSI
+99 MTFTGSI

-219 IEWFQVHLPS
+219 IEWFQVQLPS

-236 HLEKIFDD
+236 YLEKIFDD

-280 GGDPAVFTAISVL
+280 GGDPAVFTAMSVL

-335 RLMDDLYM
+335 RLIDDLYM

-398 VPGIVPIR
+398 FSGIVPIR

-534 SKAFIPN
+534 SKIFIPDHE
-541 YTQNKA
+541 QNEA
-547 ENGTKIDNR
+547 ENEIKINNN
-556 FENANI
+556 FENEDI
-562 SRENKGPVQ
+562 TPENKDLMQ
-571 ERSNLAVNTSGFVD
+571 ESSNLAVNLSGFVNSRDKAVD
-585 SEDKT
+585 SNFFEDNKDAAT
-590 IESSFFMDNRNRA
+590 DSNSLAINKDVT

-611 IEGKAVDVKDLTL
+611 IGNRAADVRDFTV
-624 DRGSLG
+624 DRGR
-630 LTIDSS
+630 LTIDSRNK
-636 DMATAGSDCNRVS
+636 AAGLGYNRTS
-649 EEINEDN
+649 EETNEDN
-656 CGVGKEERKE
+656 CEVGKEKG
-666 NRSWKE
+666 NN
-672 SEIGEEQKNKEKNR
+672 QKNE
-686 EERSREE
+686 
-693 KNREER
+693 
-699 SREERSRKEKN
+699 EKN

-715 KEEKNRE
+715 KEEKSKEEKSKKEKSKEEKSKE

-737 LSGKKK
+737 LSGKKT
-743 ESAPEV
+743 ESAPET
-749 ATELSETGISPES
+749 AAEASEIGVSPES

-829 NLTRVYEKPV
+829 DLTRVYEKPV

-851 QINPNAIYGSLVSIA
+851 QINPNAIYGSLVSIS

-953 KVKLIGPKRATKI
+953 NVKLIGPKRAAKI

-974 KG
+974 KE

>member
-1 MNESLFPEKPGFM
+1 M

-29 QLNLA
+29 QLSLA

-39 GSSLVVLPTGLGK
+39 RSSLVVLPTGLGK
-52 TIIALFVIVSRLQ
+52 TIIALFVIASRLQ
-65 RFGGKA
+65 RYGGKA

-81 EQHASFFK
+81 EQHAIFLK
-89 NVMDLPEEEV
+89 KVMTLPEEEI
-99 LTFTGSI
+99 LAFTGSI
-106 APAEREK
+106 PPAEREK

-119 VIVSTPQVIENDL
+119 LIVSTPQVIENDL

-137 SLEDVS
+137 SLENVS

-190 EVCQALHVENVSV
+190 EVCQNLHVENVSV

-219 IEWFQVHLPS
+219 IEWLQVQLPS

-236 HLEKIFDD
+236 YLEKIFDD
-244 RLGTIRGLGFSPGS
+244 RLGIIRGLGFSAGS

-265 DLLLFQKKLQ
+265 DLLLLQKKLQ
-275 GEIRV
+275 GEIRM
-280 GGDPAVFTAISVL
+280 GGDPAVFTALSVL

-301 AVEMVETQGLGPLRK
+301 AVEMVETQGLETLRK

-322 AEASSSSASKASK
+322 ADASSNSASKAAK
-335 RLMDDLYM
+335 RLMDDLFM
-343 RKTLYRVKECEVEHP
+343 RKTLHRVKECEIEHP
-358 KLELARKLVSEQL
+358 KLELARKIVSEQL
-371 KGSPDSRVIVFT
+371 KGSPESRVIVFT
-383 NYRDTAEIVVNALSG
+383 NYRDTAELVTNALSE
-398 VPGIVPIR
+398 VPGVVPTR

-418 LTQKQQVEVLD
+418 LTQKQQVEILN

-485 ILVTKGTRDEA
+485 VLVTKGTRDEA
-496 YYWSSKSKEKRM
+496 YYWSSKNKEKRM
-508 LNSMHG
+508 LNSIQG
-514 LEALLEPKNS
+514 LEALLVPNDT
-524 KQSLKLSDFE
+524 KQSSKISDFE
-534 SKAFIPN
+534 SGALISNNKTDKTVIIH
-541 YTQNKA
+541 NKA
-547 ENGTKIDNR
+547 KEPEITRLKQGIGDLVQKNLNLK
-556 FENANI
+556 
-562 SRENKGPVQ
+562 RET
-571 ERSNLAVNTSGFVD
+571 SDLAVNCK
-585 SEDKT
+585 DKT
-590 IESSFFMDNRNRA
+590 T
-603 IDSSSFAD
+603 DSND
-611 IEGKAVDVKDLTL
+611 
-624 DRGSLG
+624 
-630 LTIDSS
+630 LTIDITLGNRNTDEDS
-636 DMATAGSDCNRVS
+636 DYGREN
-649 EEINEDN
+649 EEI
-656 CGVGKEERKE
+656 KENSFEAGNREGKE
-666 NRSWKE
+666 NRIWEK
-672 SEIGEEQKNKEKNR
+672 SEKGKEQKDGEKTKEEIVKEK
-686 EERSREE
+686 
-693 KNREER
+693 
-699 SREERSRKEKN
+699 
-710 REEKS
+710 
-715 KEEKNRE
+715 
-722 ENVKERQKTFVYFET
+722 QKTLVDFET
-737 LSGKKK
+737 ISGKKSEIKVESGSEASK
-743 ESAPEV
+743 EPEEEYEPEPAV
-749 ATELSETGISPES
+749 EVPGIETTPET
-762 LKMVVDYREAKSG
+762 LKIVVDYREAKSG
-775 VANTLDKLGVE
+775 VANVLDRLGVE
-786 VIFTTLEIGDYV
+786 VSFAALEIGDYV

-817 VDGKRNLFAQLS
+817 IAGKRNLFAQLAD
-829 NLTRVYEKPV
+829 LAREYQKPV

-851 QINPNAIYGSLVSIA
+851 QINPNAIYGSLISIA

-878 EEETAAILKMLAKRE
+878 EEESAAILKMLAKRE
-893 QMENKRE
+893 QTDNKRE
-900 VNPHGKKSTSTLT
+900 VNPHGKKSTHTLT

-953 KVKLIGPKRATKI
+953 KVKLIGPKRAAKI
-966 RELLETPY
+966 REILETPY
-974 KG
+974 NG

>member
-1 MNESLFPEKPGFM
+1 M
-14 KHPLIKPDTVEQRLY
+14 KHPLIKSDTVEQRLY

-52 TIIALFVIVSRLQ
+52 TVIALFVIVSRLQ

-81 EQHASFFK
+81 EQHATFFK
-89 NVMDLPEEEV
+89 KVMALPEDEV

-119 VIVSTPQVIENDL
+119 LIVSTPQVIENDL

-137 SLEDVS
+137 SLEDVT

-162 AEKYFESAK
+162 AEKYFESAR

-190 EVCQALHVENVSV
+190 EVCQALHIENVSV
-203 KTEKDRD
+203 KTEKDKD

-219 IEWFQVHLPS
+219 IEWLQVQLPP
-229 EMAEIRG
+229 EMAEIRSY
-236 HLEKIFDD
+236 LEKIFDD
-244 RLGTIRGLGFSPGS
+244 RLVTIRGLGFSPGS

-280 GGDPAVFTAISVL
+280 GGDPAVFTAMSVL

-301 AVEMVETQGLGPLRK
+301 AVEMIETQGLEPFRK

-343 RKTLYRVKECEVEHP
+343 RKALYRVKECEVEHP

-371 KGSPDSRVIVFT
+371 KESPDSRVIVFT

-398 VPGIVPIR
+398 VPGIAPIR
-406 FVGQASRRKDKG
+406 FVGQASRLKDKG

-496 YYWSSKSKEKRM
+496 YYWSSKSKEKKM

-514 LEALLEPKNS
+514 LEALLVPKNS
-524 KQSLKLSDFE
+524 KQGSKLSDFE
-534 SKAFIPN
+534 SEAFIPD
-541 YTQNKA
+541 YAQNDA
-547 ENGTKIDNR
+547 ESETKTGNR
-556 FENANI
+556 LENADVMQGNKG
-562 SRENKGPVQ
+562 SMQGNKGPVQ
-571 ERSNLAVNTSGFVD
+571 GNKGPMQESSDLAVNLSGFVNSRGKAVD
-585 SEDKT
+585 GNV
-590 IESSFFMDNRNRA
+590 FPDNKDA
-603 IDSSSFAD
+603 AVDSSSFAGIGGRAAD
-611 IEGKAVDVKDLTL
+611 IRDLTV
-624 DRGSLG
+624 DSGE
-630 LTIDSS
+630 LTVDSR
-636 DMATAGSDCNRVS
+636 DMAAGSDCNRAN

-656 CGVGKEERKE
+656 RGVGKEE
-666 NRSWKE
+666 NS
-672 SEIGEEQKNKEKNR
+672 GEGK
-686 EERSREE
+686 SREE
-693 KNREER
+693 NSREGKSRDEK
-699 SREERSRKEKN
+699 SREENS
-710 REEKS
+710 REENSREENSREGTSRDEKS
-715 KEEKNRE
+715 RE

-737 LSGKKK
+737 LSGKKP
-743 ESAPEV
+743 ESAPETT
-749 ATELSETGISPES
+749 AEASKIEINPES
-762 LKMVVDYREAKSG
+762 LKMVVDFREAKSG
-775 VANTLDKLGVE
+775 VANVLDKLGVE

-817 VDGKRNLFAQLS
+817 VDGKRNLFVQLS
-829 NLTRVYEKPV
+829 NLTRVYQKPV

-851 QINPNAIYGSLVSIA
+851 QINPNAIYGSLISIA

-900 VNPHGKKSTSTLT
+900 VNPHGKKSASTLI

-953 KVKLIGPKRATKI
+953 NVKLIGPKRATKI
-966 RELLETPY
+966 RELIEAPY

>member
-1 MNESLFPEKPGFM
+1 MNENLFPEKPGFM

-65 RFGGKA
+65 RFEGKA

-81 EQHASFFK
+81 EQHATFFK
-89 NVMDLPEEEV
+89 KVMALPEDEI

-106 APAEREK
+106 APEERKK

-119 VIVSTPQVIENDL
+119 LIVSTPQVIENDL

-137 SLEDVS
+137 SLEDVT

-190 EVCQALHVENVSV
+190 EVCQALHIENVSV

-219 IEWFQVHLPS
+219 IEWFQVQLPS

-236 HLEKIFDD
+236 YLEKIFDD
-244 RLGTIRGLGFSPGS
+244 RLVTVRDLGFSVGS

-265 DLLLFQKKLQ
+265 DLLLLQKKLQ
-275 GEIRV
+275 GEIRI
-280 GGDPAVFTAISVL
+280 GGDPAVFTAMSVL

-301 AVEMVETQGLGPLRK
+301 AVEMIETQGLEPLRK

-322 AEASSSSASKASK
+322 AEASSNSASKASK

-343 RKTLYRVKECEVEHP
+343 RKALYRVKECEVEHP
-358 KLELARKLVSEQL
+358 KLELTRKLVSKQL

-383 NYRDTAEIVVNALSG
+383 NYRDTAEIVVNALSE
-398 VPGIVPIR
+398 VPGIAPIR

-508 LNSMHG
+508 LKSMHG
-514 LEALLEPKNS
+514 LEALLDPKDS
-524 KQSLKLSDFE
+524 KQGLRLSDFE
-534 SKAFIPN
+534 SKAFIPD
-541 YTQNKA
+541 YTQSEA
-547 ENGTKIDNR
+547 ENEIKINNRFENETKINNR

-562 SRENKGPVQ
+562 AQGNEGSIQ
-571 ERSNLAVNTSGFVD
+571 ESSNLTVNLSGFVN
-585 SEDKT
+585 
-590 IESSFFMDNRNRA
+590 SSC
-603 IDSSSFAD
+603 
-611 IEGKAVDVKDLTL
+611 KAVDTTVFADNKDAVVDNSSFTDIGGRAADVRDLTV
-624 DRGSLG
+624 DRED
-630 LTIDSS
+630 LTVDSR
-636 DMATAGSDCNRVS
+636 DMAAGSDCNRAN
-649 EEINEDN
+649 EEINEEN
-656 CGVGKEERKE
+656 CGTRK
-666 NRSWKE
+666 
-672 SEIGEEQKNKEKNR
+672 EQKN
-686 EERSREE
+686 
-693 KNREER
+693 
-699 SREERSRKEKN
+699 
-710 REEKS
+710 EEKS
-715 KEEKNRE
+715 RE

-737 LSGKKK
+737 LSGKKP
-743 ESAPEV
+743 ESAPETTAEV
-749 ATELSETGISPES
+749 SKIEINPES
-762 LKMVVDYREAKSG
+762 LKIVVDFREAKSG
-775 VANTLDKLGVE
+775 VANVLDKLGVE
-786 VIFTTLEIGDYV
+786 IIFTTLEIGDYV

-829 NLTRVYEKPV
+829 DLTRVYQKPV

-851 QINPNAIYGSLVSIA
+851 QINPNAIYGSLISIA

-900 VNPHGKKSTSTLT
+900 VNPHGKKSTSTLP

-953 KVKLIGPKRATKI
+953 KVNLIGPKRATKI
-966 RELLETPY
+966 RELIESPY

>member
-1 MNESLFPEKPGFM
+1 M

-52 TIIALFVIVSRLQ
+52 TIIALFVIASRLQ

-81 EQHASFFK
+81 EQHAAFFK
-89 NVMDLPEEEV
+89 KVMALPEEEV
-99 LTFTGSI
+99 LAFTGSI

-119 VIVSTPQVIENDL
+119 LIVSTPQVIENDL

-162 AEKYFESAK
+162 AEKYFESAQ

-219 IEWFQVHLPS
+219 IEWLQVQLPA

-236 HLEKIFDD
+236 YLEKIFDD
-244 RLGTIRGLGFSPGS
+244 RLGIIRGLGFSAGS
-258 GKYVSKK
+258 GKYVTKK
-265 DLLLFQKKLQ
+265 DLLLLQKKLQ
-275 GEIRV
+275 GEIRM
-280 GGDPAVFTAISVL
+280 GGDPAVFTALSVL

-301 AVEMVETQGLGPLRK
+301 AIEMVETQGLETLRK

-322 AEASSSSASKASK
+322 AEASSNSASKAAK
-335 RLMDDLYM
+335 RLMDDLFM
-343 RKTLYRVKECEVEHP
+343 RKALYKVKECEVEHP
-358 KLELARKLVSEQL
+358 KLELARKTVSEQL
-371 KGSPDSRVIVFT
+371 KESPESRVIVFT
-383 NYRDTAEIVVNALSG
+383 NYRDTAELVTNALSG
-398 VPGIVPIR
+398 VQGVAPTR
-406 FVGQASRRKDKG
+406 FVGQASRHKDKG
-418 LTQKQQVEVLD
+418 LTQKQQVDILN

-485 ILVTKGTRDEA
+485 VLVTKGTRDEA

-508 LNSMHG
+508 LNSMQG
-514 LEALLEPKNS
+514 LEALLIPKGS
-524 KQSLKLSDFE
+524 KQGSKLSDFE
-534 SKAFIPN
+534 SEVLISNNEGNEPENEINAARELENIDLK
-541 YTQNKA
+541 Q
-547 ENGTKIDNR
+547 ENGNLEQKNHYPAQKISD
-556 FENANI
+556 
-562 SRENKGPVQ
+562 
-571 ERSNLAVNTSGFVD
+571 LAVD
-585 SEDKT
+585 SRDKT
-590 IESSFFMDNRNRA
+590 IDSNDSTVDSRSMAEGS
-603 IDSSSFAD
+603 DSS
-611 IEGKAVDVKDLTL
+611 
-624 DRGSLG
+624 RG
-630 LTIDSS
+630 
-636 DMATAGSDCNRVS
+636 N
-649 EEINEDN
+649 EEIKEDSCETGN
-656 CGVGKEERKE
+656 AEGKE
-666 NRSWKE
+666 NR
-672 SEIGEEQKNKEKNR
+672 IGEEMEIEKEQRN
-686 EERSREE
+686 EE
-693 KNREER
+693 KPRD
-699 SREERSRKEKN
+699 
-710 REEKS
+710 
-715 KEEKNRE
+715 
-722 ENVKERQKTFVYFET
+722 ENLKERQKTLVYFET
-737 LSGKKK
+737 LSRDRPEPEFKPETEE
-743 ESAPEV
+743 ESEPPAVEV
-749 ATELSETGISPES
+749 PIETKPDS
-762 LKMVVDYREAKSG
+762 LKIVVDYREAKSG
-775 VANTLDKLGVE
+775 VANVLDRLGME
-786 VIFTTLEIGDYV
+786 VAFAALEIGDYV
-798 VSDRLAVE
+798 VSDRLAIE

-817 VDGKRNLFAQLS
+817 IDGKRNLFAQLS
-829 NLTRVYEKPV
+829 NLTRVYQKPV

-851 QINPNAIYGSLVSIA
+851 QINPNAIYGSLISIA

-893 QMENKRE
+893 QTDNKRE
-900 VNPHGKKSTSTLT
+900 VNPHGKKSTSSLA
-913 EQQEYLVSAIAD
+913 EQQEYLVCAIAD

-930 ARNLLLHFGSVEAI
+930 ARNLLLNFGSVEAI
-944 MKADAKELK
+944 MKADIKELK
-953 KVKLIGPKRATKI
+953 KVKLIGPKRASKI
-966 RELLETPY
+966 REILEAPY

>member
-1 MNESLFPEKPGFM
+1 MNESLFPEKTEFM

-81 EQHASFFK
+81 EQHAAFFK
-89 NVMDLPEEEV
+89 NVMALPEEEV
-99 LTFTGSI
+99 LAFTGSI
-106 APAEREK
+106 APVERER

-119 VIVSTPQVIENDL
+119 LIVSTPQVIENDL

-137 SLEDVS
+137 SLEDVT

-219 IEWFQVHLPS
+219 IEWLQVQLPS

-236 HLEKIFDD
+236 YLEKIFDD
-244 RLGTIRGLGFSPGS
+244 RLGNIRNLGFSPGS

-265 DLLLFQKKLQ
+265 DLLLLQKKLQ
-275 GEIRV
+275 GEIRI
-280 GGDPAVFTAISVL
+280 GGDPAVFTAMSVL

-301 AVEMVETQGLGPLRK
+301 AMEMVETQGLEPLRK

-322 AEASSSSASKASK
+322 AEASSSSASKASR

-343 RKTLYRVKECEVEHP
+343 RKALYKVKECEVEHP
-358 KLELARKLVSEQL
+358 KLELARRIVSEQL
-371 KGSPDSRVIVFT
+371 KGSPESRVIVFT
-383 NYRDTAEIVVNALSG
+383 NYRDTAEIVVNALST

-479 HKGRVI
+479 HKGRVV

-496 YYWSSKSKEKRM
+496 YYWSSKNKEKRM
-508 LNSMHG
+508 LNSMQG
-514 LEALLEPKNS
+514 LEALLGPKDS

-534 SKAFIPN
+534 AEAFIPN
-541 YTQNKA
+541 YIENEA
-547 ENGTKIDNR
+547 ENDVEINNR
-556 FENANI
+556 AENANI
-562 SRENKGPVQ
+562 MQQNQGSMQR
-571 ERSNLAVNTSGFVD
+571 TSDLTVD
-585 SEDKT
+585 SRNKT
-590 IESSFFMDNRNRA
+590 AESMDTAASSDYDRA
-603 IDSSSFAD
+603 NEE
-611 IEGKAVDVKDLTL
+611 IEGK
-624 DRGSLG
+624 
-630 LTIDSS
+630 
-636 DMATAGSDCNRVS
+636 
-649 EEINEDN
+649 
-656 CGVGKEERKE
+656 
-666 NRSWKE
+666 
-672 SEIGEEQKNKEKNR
+672 
-686 EERSREE
+686 SREE
-693 KNREER
+693 NL
-699 SREERSRKEKN
+699 
-710 REEKS
+710 
-715 KEEKNRE
+715 
-722 ENVKERQKTFVYFET
+722 KERQKTFVYFET
-737 LSGKKK
+737 LSGKKT
-743 ESAPEV
+743 ELAPETAAEV
-749 ATELSETGISPES
+749 SETGINPES
-762 LKMVVDYREAKSG
+762 LKIVVDFREAKSG
-775 VANTLDKLGVE
+775 VANVLDKLGVE

-798 VSDRLAVE
+798 VSDRLTVE

-829 NLTRVYEKPV
+829 DLTRVYEKPV

-913 EQQEYLVSAIAD
+913 EQQEYLVSSIAD

-944 MKADAKELK
+944 MKANIKELK

-966 RELLETPY
+966 RELIEAPY